1 MKHTI
6 INALFLSAAIACIS
20 CEDMLDYQPKD
31 RLSPDTYFKTETDCE
46 LWTNNYYTVFP
57 SAEGIYSEP
66 YDVIVRD
73 VLADEISGVR
83 KPMPTD
89 GNWNWEKLREM
100 NFFLSRASQI
110 EDESVRLEYEGLTRF
125 FRAYF
130 YFEKV
135 KRYGDVP
142 WVDRPLGSDEEEL
155 YKGRDSRELVME
167 KVMEDVDF
175 AIANLPEVQNV
186 YRVTR
191 WTARALKSRIALFE
205 GTFRKYHGLDG
216 YEEFLQACVNAS
228 EPFLTGPYSIYTSG
242 STPYQDLFTSQDAI
256 ETEII
261 LARAYTSAIS
271 GMTHD
276 VNGHLTGATMG
287 RPGMTRNVVN
297 MYLMRDGSRYT
308 DQENYATKTFVE
320 ECKNRDL
327 RMAQT
332 LRTPGYKRI
341 GGSKELAPDL
351 SRSTTGYQLIKYL
364 TEEKY
369 DANKASTND
378 MRPVGIDPRYL
389 AYFMRAMDL
398 AKVFYSLGGGLRQ
411 SLNYAEAK
419 AELGT
424 LKQADLDNTIRPLR
438 ARAGLPDLD
447 MEEANANPD
456 PYLSSPETGYANVT
470 GDNKGVILEIRR
482 ERTLET
488 PMEGLRYWDIMR
500 WKEGKRFEKPIEG
513 LYFPGTGEYDLD
525 GNGSVDVC
533 IYDTE
538 KAPGNSADVLY
549 LKLGSDIVLSE
560 GTSGNV
566 LAHSTQQRTWNE
578 ERDYL
583 YPIPTDDRVLTQGA
597 ISQNPGWN
605 DGLPF

>member
-31 RLSPDTYFKTETDCE
+31 RLSPDTYFRTETDCE

-89 GNWNWEKLREM
+89 GNWNWKKLREM
-100 NFFLSRASQI
+100 NFFLSRASQV

-155 YKGRDSRELVME
+155 YKGRDSRESVME

-242 STPYQDLFTSQDAI
+242 STPYQDLFTSQNAI
-256 ETEII
+256 GTEII

-308 DQENYATKTFVE
+308 DQTDYATKTFVE

-378 MRPVGIDPRYL
+378 MPLFRL
-389 AYFMRAMDL
+389 AEVL
-398 AKVFYSLGGGLRQ
+398 
-411 SLNYAEAK
+411 LNYAEAK

-456 PYLSSPETGYANVT
+456 PYLSSSETGYANVT
-470 GDNKGVILEIRR
+470 GANKGVILEIRR

-500 WKEGKRFEKPIEG
+500 LKEGKRFEKPIEG

-549 LKLGSDIVLSE
+549 LKLGLDIVLSGE
-560 GTSGNV
+560 TSGNV

>member
-100 NFFLSRASQI
+100 NFFLSRASQV

-155 YKGRDSRELVME
+155 YKGRDSRESVME

-308 DQENYATKTFVE
+308 DQENYAIKTFVE

-378 MRPVGIDPRYL
+378 MPLFRL
-389 AYFMRAMDL
+389 AEVL
-398 AKVFYSLGGGLRQ
+398 
-411 SLNYAEAK
+411 LNYAEAK

-549 LKLGSDIVLSE
+549 LKLGSDIVLSG

-566 LAHSTQQRTWNE
+566 LAHSTQQRIWNE
-578 ERDYL
+578 QRDYL

>member
-155 YKGRDSRELVME
+155 YKGRDSRESVME

-175 AIANLPEVQNV
+175 AIANLPEVQDV

-308 DQENYATKTFVE
+308 DQADYATKTFVE

-378 MRPVGIDPRYL
+378 MPLFRL
-389 AYFMRAMDL
+389 AEVL
-398 AKVFYSLGGGLRQ
+398 
-411 SLNYAEAK
+411 LNYAEAK

-438 ARAGLPDLD
+438 VRAGLPDLD
-447 MEEANANPD
+447 MEEANAHPD

-470 GDNKGVILEIRR
+470 GANKGVILEIRR

-549 LKLGSDIVLSE
+549 LKLGSDIVLSGE
-560 GTSGNV
+560 TSGNV
-566 LAHSTQQRTWNE
+566 LAHSTQQRIWNE

>member
-89 GNWNWEKLREM
+89 GNWNWKKLREM
-100 NFFLSRASQI
+100 NFFLSRASQV

-155 YKGRDSRELVME
+155 YEGRDPRESVME

-242 STPYQDLFTSQDAI
+242 STPYQDLFTSQNAI
-256 ETEII
+256 GTEII

-308 DQENYATKTFVE
+308 DQADYATKTFVE

-364 TEEKY
+364 TEERY

-378 MRPVGIDPRYL
+378 MPLFRL
-389 AYFMRAMDL
+389 AEVL
-398 AKVFYSLGGGLRQ
+398 
-411 SLNYAEAK
+411 LNYAEAK

-424 LKQADLDNTIRPLR
+424 LKQADLDNTTRPLR
-438 ARAGLPDLD
+438 VRAGLPDLD
-447 MEEANANPD
+447 MEEANAHPD
-456 PYLSSPETGYANVT
+456 PYLSSSETGYANVT
-470 GDNKGVILEIRR
+470 GANKGVILEIRR

-549 LKLGSDIVLSE
+549 LKLGSDIVLSGE
-560 GTSGNV
+560 TSGNV
-566 LAHSTQQRTWNE
+566 LAHSTQQRIWNE

>member
-6 INALFLSAAIACIS
+6 INVILFLAAIACVS
-20 CEDMLDYQPKD
+20 CEDMLDFQPKD
-31 RLSPDTYFKTETDCE
+31 RLSPDTYFRTETDCE

-57 SAEGIYSEP
+57 SAEGVYSEP
-66 YDVIVRD
+66 FDVIVRD

-89 GNWNWEKLREM
+89 GNWKWTKLREM
-100 NFFLSRASQI
+100 NFFLSRSSQI
-110 EDESVRLEYEGLTRF
+110 EEESVRLRYEGLTRF

-142 WVDRPLGSDEEEL
+142 WVDKPLSSDDNEL
-155 YKGRDSRELVME
+155 YKGRDSREFVME
-167 KVMEDVDF
+167 KVMEDIDF
-175 AIANLPEVQNV
+175 AIANLPEKQDV
-186 YRVTR
+186 YHVTR

-205 GTFRKYHGLDG
+205 GTFRKYHGIDG
-216 YEEFLQACVNAS
+216 YEKYLQECVTAS
-228 EPFLTGPYSIYTSG
+228 EPFLNGPYNIYTTG
-242 STPYQDLFTSQDAI
+242 STPYQDLFTSQNAI
-256 ETEII
+256 GTEII

-287 RPGMTRNVVN
+287 RPGMTRNAVN

-308 DQENYATKTFVE
+308 DQPGYATKTFVD

-332 LRTPGYKRI
+332 IRTPKYKRI
-341 GGSKELAPDL
+341 GGNKELAPDL

-378 MRPVGIDPRYL
+378 MPLFRL
-389 AYFMRAMDL
+389 AEVL
-398 AKVFYSLGGGLRQ
+398 
-411 SLNYAEAK
+411 LNYAEAK

-424 LKQADLDNTIRPLR
+424 LKQDDLNKTIKPLR
-438 ARAGLPDLD
+438 SRAGLPELD
-447 MEEANANPD
+447 MEEANENPD

-470 GDNKGVILEIRR
+470 GANKGVILEIRR

-513 LYFPGTGEYDLD
+513 LYFAGTGEYDLD
-525 GNGSVDVC
+525 GNGTVDVN
-533 IYDTE
+533 IYDSET
-538 KAPGNSADVLY
+538 APGNKADVLY
-549 LKLGSDIVLSE
+549 LKLGTDIVLSE
-560 GTSGNV
+560 KTSGNL
-566 LAHSTQQRTWNE
+566 LAHSSTHRIWNE

-597 ISQNPGWN
+597 ISQNPGWD

>member
-31 RLSPDTYFKTETDCE
+31 RLSPDIYFKTETDCE

-100 NFFLSRASQI
+100 NFFLSRASQV

-216 YEEFLQACVNAS
+216 YEEFLLACVNAS

-242 STPYQDLFTSQDAI
+242 STPYQDLFTSQNAI

-308 DQENYATKTFVE
+308 DQENYAIKTFVE

-378 MRPVGIDPRYL
+378 MPLFRL
-389 AYFMRAMDL
+389 AEVL
-398 AKVFYSLGGGLRQ
+398 
-411 SLNYAEAK
+411 LNYAEAK

-438 ARAGLPDLD
+438 VRAGLPDLD

-538 KAPGNSADVLY
+538 KAPGNSDDVLY
-549 LKLGSDIVLSE
+549 LKLGTDIVLSG

-578 ERDYL
+578 QRDYL

>member
-20 CEDMLDYQPKD
+20 CEEMLDYQPKD

-89 GNWNWEKLREM
+89 GNWNWKKLREM
-100 NFFLSRASQI
+100 NFFLSRASQV

-155 YKGRDSRELVME
+155 YEGRDPRESVME

-242 STPYQDLFTSQDAI
+242 STPYQDLFTSQNAI

-308 DQENYATKTFVE
+308 DQADYATKTFVE

-364 TEEKY
+364 TEERY

-378 MRPVGIDPRYL
+378 MPLFRL
-389 AYFMRAMDL
+389 AEVL
-398 AKVFYSLGGGLRQ
+398 
-411 SLNYAEAK
+411 LNYAEAK

-438 ARAGLPDLD
+438 VRAGLPDLD

-456 PYLSSPETGYANVT
+456 PYLASSETGYANVT
-470 GDNKGVILEIRR
+470 GANKGVILEIRR

-549 LKLGSDIVLSE
+549 LKLGSDIVLSGE
-560 GTSGNV
+560 TSGNV
-566 LAHSTQQRTWNE
+566 LAHSTQQRIWNE

>member
-100 NFFLSRASQI
+100 NFFLSRASQV

-155 YKGRDSRELVME
+155 YKGRESRESVME

-242 STPYQDLFTSQDAI
+242 STPYQDLFTSQNAI

-378 MRPVGIDPRYL
+378 MPLFRL
-389 AYFMRAMDL
+389 AEVL
-398 AKVFYSLGGGLRQ
+398 
-411 SLNYAEAK
+411 LNYAEAK

-456 PYLSSPETGYANVT
+456 PYLSSSETGYANVT
-470 GDNKGVILEIRR
+470 GANKGVILEIRR

-549 LKLGSDIVLSE
+549 LKLGSDIVLSGE
-560 GTSGNV
+560 TSGNV

>member
-31 RLSPDTYFKTETDCE
+31 RLSPDIYFKTETDCE

-100 NFFLSRASQI
+100 NFFLSRASQV

-155 YKGRDSRELVME
+155 YKGRDSRESVME

-242 STPYQDLFTSQDAI
+242 STPYQDLFTSQNAI

-308 DQENYATKTFVE
+308 DQENYAIKTFVE

-378 MRPVGIDPRYL
+378 MPLFRL
-389 AYFMRAMDL
+389 AEVL
-398 AKVFYSLGGGLRQ
+398 
-411 SLNYAEAK
+411 LNYAEAK

-549 LKLGSDIVLSE
+549 LKLGTDIVLSG

>member
-6 INALFLSAAIACIS
+6 INVILFLATIACVS
-20 CEDMLDYQPKD
+20 CEDMLDFQPKD
-31 RLSPDTYFKTETDCE
+31 RLSPDTYFRTETDCE

-57 SAEGIYSEP
+57 SAEGVYSEP
-66 YDVIVRD
+66 FDVIVRD

-89 GNWNWEKLREM
+89 GNWKWTKLREM
-100 NFFLSRASQI
+100 NFFLSRSSQI
-110 EDESVRLEYEGLTRF
+110 EEESVRLRYEGLTRF

-142 WVDRPLGSDEEEL
+142 WVDKPLSSDDNEL
-155 YKGRDSRELVME
+155 YKGRDSREFVME
-167 KVMEDVDF
+167 KVMEDIDF
-175 AIANLPEVQNV
+175 AIANLPEKQDV
-186 YRVTR
+186 YHVTR

-205 GTFRKYHGLDG
+205 GTFRKYHGIDG
-216 YEEFLQACVNAS
+216 YEKYLQECVTAS
-228 EPFLTGPYSIYTSG
+228 EPFLNGPYNIYTTG
-242 STPYQDLFTSQDAI
+242 STPYQDLFTSQNAI
-256 ETEII
+256 GTEII

-287 RPGMTRNVVN
+287 RPGMTRNAVN

-308 DQENYATKTFVE
+308 DQPGYATKTFVD

-332 LRTPGYKRI
+332 IRTPKYKRI
-341 GGSKELAPDL
+341 GGKKELAPDL

-378 MRPVGIDPRYL
+378 MPLFRL
-389 AYFMRAMDL
+389 AEVL
-398 AKVFYSLGGGLRQ
+398 
-411 SLNYAEAK
+411 LNYAEAK

-424 LKQADLDNTIRPLR
+424 LKQNDLNKTIKPLR
-438 ARAGLPDLD
+438 SRAGLPELD
-447 MEEANANPD
+447 MEEANENPD

-470 GDNKGVILEIRR
+470 GANKGVILEIRR

-513 LYFPGTGEYDLD
+513 LYFAGTGEYDLD
-525 GNGSVDVC
+525 GNGTVDVY
-533 IYDTE
+533 IYDSET
-538 KAPGNSADVLY
+538 APGNKADVLY
-549 LKLGSDIVLSE
+549 LKLGTDIVLS
-560 GTSGNV
+560 GKTSGNL
-566 LAHSTQQRTWNE
+566 LAHSTTPRIWNE

-597 ISQNPGWN
+597 ISQNPGWD

>member
-6 INALFLSAAIACIS
+6 INVILFLAAIACVS
-20 CEDMLDYQPKD
+20 CEDMLDFQPKD
-31 RLSPDTYFKTETDCE
+31 RLSPDTYFRTETDCE

-57 SAEGIYSEP
+57 SAEGVYSEP
-66 YDVIVRD
+66 FDVIVRD

-89 GNWNWEKLREM
+89 GNWKWTKLREM
-100 NFFLSRASQI
+100 NFFLSRSSQI
-110 EDESVRLEYEGLTRF
+110 EEESVRLRYEGLTRF

-142 WVDRPLGSDEEEL
+142 WVDKPLSSDDKEL
-155 YKGRDSRELVME
+155 YKGRDSREFVME
-167 KVMEDVDF
+167 KVMEDIDF
-175 AIANLPEVQNV
+175 AIANLPEKQDV
-186 YRVTR
+186 YHVTR

-205 GTFRKYHGLDG
+205 GTFRKYHGIDG
-216 YEEFLQACVNAS
+216 YEKYLQECVTAS
-228 EPFLTGPYSIYTSG
+228 EPFLNGPYNIYTTG
-242 STPYQDLFTSQDAI
+242 STPYQDLFTSQNAI
-256 ETEII
+256 GTEII

-287 RPGMTRNVVN
+287 RPGMTRNAVN

-308 DQENYATKTFVE
+308 DQPGYATKNFAD

-332 LRTPGYKRI
+332 IRTPKYKRI
-341 GGSKELAPDL
+341 GGKKELAPDL

-378 MRPVGIDPRYL
+378 MPLFRL
-389 AYFMRAMDL
+389 AEVL
-398 AKVFYSLGGGLRQ
+398 
-411 SLNYAEAK
+411 LNYAEAK

-424 LKQADLDNTIRPLR
+424 LKQDDLNKTIKPLR
-438 ARAGLPDLD
+438 SRAGLPELD
-447 MEEANANPD
+447 MEEANENPD

-470 GDNKGVILEIRR
+470 GANKGVILEIRR

-513 LYFPGTGEYDLD
+513 LYFAGTGEYDLD
-525 GNGSVDVC
+525 GNGTVDVY
-533 IYDTE
+533 IYDSET
-538 KAPGNSADVLY
+538 APGNKADVLY
-549 LKLGSDIVLSE
+549 LKLGTDIVLSE
-560 GTSGNV
+560 KTSGNL
-566 LAHSTQQRTWNE
+566 LAHSTTPRIWNE

-597 ISQNPGWN
+597 ISQNPGWD

>member
-100 NFFLSRASQI
+100 NFFLSRASQV

-155 YKGRDSRELVME
+155 YKGRDSRESVME

-242 STPYQDLFTSQDAI
+242 STPYQDLFTSQNAI

-308 DQENYATKTFVE
+308 DQENYAIKTFVE

-378 MRPVGIDPRYL
+378 MPLFRL
-389 AYFMRAMDL
+389 AEVL
-398 AKVFYSLGGGLRQ
+398 
-411 SLNYAEAK
+411 LNYAEAK

-549 LKLGSDIVLSE
+549 LKLGTDIVLSG

>member
-100 NFFLSRASQI
+100 NFFLSRASQV

-378 MRPVGIDPRYL
+378 MPLFRL
-389 AYFMRAMDL
+389 AEVL
-398 AKVFYSLGGGLRQ
+398 
-411 SLNYAEAK
+411 LNYAEAK

-549 LKLGSDIVLSE
+549 LKLGSDIVLSK

>member
-6 INALFLSAAIACIS
+6 INVILFLATIACVS
-20 CEDMLDYQPKD
+20 CEDMLDFQPKD
-31 RLSPDTYFKTETDCE
+31 RLSPDTYFRTETDCE

-57 SAEGIYSEP
+57 SAEGVYSEP
-66 YDVIVRD
+66 FDVIVRD

-89 GNWNWEKLREM
+89 GNWKWTKLREM
-100 NFFLSRASQI
+100 NFFLSRSSQI
-110 EDESVRLEYEGLTRF
+110 EEESVRLRYEGLTRF

-142 WVDRPLGSDEEEL
+142 WVDKPLSSDDNEL
-155 YKGRDSRELVME
+155 YKGRDSREFVME
-167 KVMEDVDF
+167 KVMEDIDF
-175 AIANLPEVQNV
+175 AIANLPEKQDV
-186 YRVTR
+186 YHVTR

-205 GTFRKYHGLDG
+205 GTFRKYHGIDG
-216 YEEFLQACVNAS
+216 YEKYLQECITAS
-228 EPFLTGPYSIYTSG
+228 EPFLNGPYNIYTTG
-242 STPYQDLFTSQDAI
+242 STPYQDLFTSQNAI
-256 ETEII
+256 GTEII

-287 RPGMTRNVVN
+287 RPGMTRNAVN

-308 DQENYATKTFVE
+308 DQPGYATKTFAD

-332 LRTPGYKRI
+332 IRTPKYKRI
-341 GGSKELAPDL
+341 GGNKELAPDL

-378 MRPVGIDPRYL
+378 MPLFRL
-389 AYFMRAMDL
+389 AEVL
-398 AKVFYSLGGGLRQ
+398 
-411 SLNYAEAK
+411 LNYAEAK

-424 LKQADLDNTIRPLR
+424 LKQDDLNKTIKPLR
-438 ARAGLPDLD
+438 SRAGLPELD

-456 PYLSSPETGYANVT
+456 PYLASPETGYANVT
-470 GDNKGVILEIRR
+470 GANKGVILEIRR

-513 LYFPGTGEYDLD
+513 LYFAGTGEYDLD
-525 GNGSVDVC
+525 GNGTVDVY
-533 IYDTE
+533 IYDSET
-538 KAPGNSADVLY
+538 APGNKADVLY
-549 LKLGSDIVLSE
+549 LKLGTDIVLS
-560 GTSGNV
+560 GKTSGNL
-566 LAHSTQQRTWNE
+566 LAHSTTPRIWNE

-597 ISQNPGWN
+597 ISQNPGWD

>member
-89 GNWNWEKLREM
+89 GNWNWKKLREM
-100 NFFLSRASQI
+100 NFFLSRASQV

-155 YKGRDSRELVME
+155 YEGRDPRESVME

-242 STPYQDLFTSQDAI
+242 STPYQDLFTSQNAI
-256 ETEII
+256 GTEII

-308 DQENYATKTFVE
+308 DQADYATKTFVE

-364 TEEKY
+364 TEERY

-378 MRPVGIDPRYL
+378 MPLFRL
-389 AYFMRAMDL
+389 AEVL
-398 AKVFYSLGGGLRQ
+398 
-411 SLNYAEAK
+411 LNYAEAK

-438 ARAGLPDLD
+438 VRAGLPDLD
-447 MEEANANPD
+447 MEEANAHPD
-456 PYLSSPETGYANVT
+456 PYLSSSETGYANVT
-470 GDNKGVILEIRR
+470 GANKGVILEIRR

-549 LKLGSDIVLSE
+549 LKLGLDIVLSGE
-560 GTSGNV
+560 TSGNV
-566 LAHSTQQRTWNE
+566 LAHSTQQRIWNE

>member
-31 RLSPDTYFKTETDCE
+31 RLSPDIYFKTETDCE

-100 NFFLSRASQI
+100 NFFLSRASQV

-155 YKGRDSRELVME
+155 YKGRDSRESVME

-242 STPYQDLFTSQDAI
+242 STPYQDLFTSQNAI

-308 DQENYATKTFVE
+308 DQKNYAIKTFVE

-378 MRPVGIDPRYL
+378 MPLFRL
-389 AYFMRAMDL
+389 AEVL
-398 AKVFYSLGGGLRQ
+398 
-411 SLNYAEAK
+411 LNYAEAK

-438 ARAGLPDLD
+438 VRAGLPDLD

-549 LKLGSDIVLSE
+549 LKLGTDIVLSG

-566 LAHSTQQRTWNE
+566 LAHSTQQRIWNE
-578 ERDYL
+578 QRDYL

>member
-6 INALFLSAAIACIS
+6 INVILFLAAIACVS
-20 CEDMLDYQPKD
+20 CEDMLDFQPKD
-31 RLSPDTYFKTETDCE
+31 RLSPDTYFRTETDCE

-57 SAEGIYSEP
+57 SAEGVYSEP
-66 YDVIVRD
+66 FDVIVRD

-89 GNWNWEKLREM
+89 GNWKWTKLREM
-100 NFFLSRASQI
+100 NFFLSRSSQI
-110 EDESVRLEYEGLTRF
+110 EEESVRLRYEGLTRF

-142 WVDRPLGSDEEEL
+142 WVDKPLSSDDNEL
-155 YKGRDSRELVME
+155 YKGRDSREFVME
-167 KVMEDVDF
+167 KVMEDIDF
-175 AIANLPEVQNV
+175 AIANLPEKQDV
-186 YRVTR
+186 YHVTR

-205 GTFRKYHGLDG
+205 GTFRKYHGIDG
-216 YEEFLQACVNAS
+216 YEKYLQECVTAS
-228 EPFLTGPYSIYTSG
+228 EPFLNGPYNIYTTG
-242 STPYQDLFTSQDAI
+242 STPYQDLFTSQNAI
-256 ETEII
+256 GTEII

-287 RPGMTRNVVN
+287 RPGMTRNAVN

-308 DQENYATKTFVE
+308 DQSGYATKTFVD

-332 LRTPGYKRI
+332 IRTPKYKRI
-341 GGSKELAPDL
+341 GGNKELAPDL

-369 DANKASTND
+369 DANKASAND
-378 MRPVGIDPRYL
+378 MPLFRL
-389 AYFMRAMDL
+389 AEVL
-398 AKVFYSLGGGLRQ
+398 
-411 SLNYAEAK
+411 LNYAEAK

-424 LKQADLDNTIRPLR
+424 LKQDDLNKTIKPLR
-438 ARAGLPDLD
+438 SRAGLPELD
-447 MEEANANPD
+447 MEEANENPD
-456 PYLSSPETGYANVT
+456 PYLSSPETGYANVA
-470 GDNKGVILEIRR
+470 GANKGVILEIRR

-488 PMEGLRYWDIMR
+488 LMEGLRYWDIMR

-513 LYFPGTGEYDLD
+513 LYFAGTGEYDLD
-525 GNGSVDVC
+525 GNGTVDVY
-533 IYDTE
+533 IYDSET
-538 KAPGNSADVLY
+538 APGNKADVLY
-549 LKLGSDIVLSE
+549 LKLGTDIVLSE
-560 GTSGNV
+560 KTSGNL
-566 LAHSTQQRTWNE
+566 LAHSSTHRIWNE

-597 ISQNPGWN
+597 ISQNPGWD

>member
-89 GNWNWEKLREM
+89 GNWNWKKLREM
-100 NFFLSRASQI
+100 NFFLSHASQV

-155 YKGRDSRELVME
+155 YEGRDPRESVME

-242 STPYQDLFTSQDAI
+242 STPYQDLFTSQNAI
-256 ETEII
+256 GTEII

-308 DQENYATKTFVE
+308 DQADYATKTFVE

-364 TEEKY
+364 TEERY

-378 MRPVGIDPRYL
+378 MPLFRL
-389 AYFMRAMDL
+389 AEVL
-398 AKVFYSLGGGLRQ
+398 
-411 SLNYAEAK
+411 LNYAEAK

-438 ARAGLPDLD
+438 VRARLPDLD
-447 MEEANANPD
+447 MEEANAHPD
-456 PYLSSPETGYANVT
+456 PYLSSSETGYANVT
-470 GDNKGVILEIRR
+470 GANKGVILEIRR

-549 LKLGSDIVLSE
+549 LKLGSDIVLSGE
-560 GTSGNV
+560 TSGNV
-566 LAHSTQQRTWNE
+566 LAHSTQQRIWNE

>member
-6 INALFLSAAIACIS
+6 INVILFLAAIACVS
-20 CEDMLDYQPKD
+20 CEDMLDFQPKD
-31 RLSPDTYFKTETDCE
+31 CLSPDTYFRTETDCE

-57 SAEGIYSEP
+57 SAEGVYSEP
-66 YDVIVRD
+66 FDVIVRD

-89 GNWNWEKLREM
+89 GNWKWTKLREM
-100 NFFLSRASQI
+100 NFFLSRSSQI
-110 EDESVRLEYEGLTRF
+110 EEESVRLRYEGLTRF

-142 WVDRPLGSDEEEL
+142 WVDKPLSSDDNEL
-155 YKGRDSRELVME
+155 YKGRDSREFVME
-167 KVMEDVDF
+167 KVMEDIDF
-175 AIANLPEVQNV
+175 AIANLPEKQDV
-186 YRVTR
+186 YHVTR

-205 GTFRKYHGLDG
+205 GTFRKYHGIDG
-216 YEEFLQACVNAS
+216 YEKYLQECVTAS
-228 EPFLTGPYSIYTSG
+228 EPFLNGPYNIYTTG
-242 STPYQDLFTSQDAI
+242 STPYQDLFTSQNAI
-256 ETEII
+256 GTEII

-287 RPGMTRNVVN
+287 RPGMTRNAVN

-308 DQENYATKTFVE
+308 DQPGYATKTFVD

-332 LRTPGYKRI
+332 IRTPKYKRI
-341 GGSKELAPDL
+341 GGNKELAPDL

-378 MRPVGIDPRYL
+378 MPLFRL
-389 AYFMRAMDL
+389 AEVL
-398 AKVFYSLGGGLRQ
+398 
-411 SLNYAEAK
+411 LNYAEAK

-424 LKQADLDNTIRPLR
+424 LKQDDLNKTIKPLR
-438 ARAGLPDLD
+438 SRAGLPELD
-447 MEEANANPD
+447 MEEANENPD

-470 GDNKGVILEIRR
+470 GANKGVILEIRR

-513 LYFPGTGEYDLD
+513 LYFAGTGEYDLD
-525 GNGSVDVC
+525 GNGTVDVY
-533 IYDTE
+533 IYDSET
-538 KAPGNSADVLY
+538 APGNKADVLY
-549 LKLGSDIVLSE
+549 LKLGTDIVLSE
-560 GTSGNV
+560 KTSGNL
-566 LAHSTQQRTWNE
+566 LAHSTTHRIWNE

-597 ISQNPGWN
+597 ISQNPGWD

>member
-31 RLSPDTYFKTETDCE
+31 RLSPDIYFKTETDCE

-100 NFFLSRASQI
+100 NFFLSRASQV

-155 YKGRDSRELVME
+155 YKGRDSRESVME

-242 STPYQDLFTSQDAI
+242 STPYQDLFTSQNAI

-308 DQENYATKTFVE
+308 DQENYAIKTFVE

-378 MRPVGIDPRYL
+378 MPLFRL
-389 AYFMRAMDL
+389 AEVL
-398 AKVFYSLGGGLRQ
+398 
-411 SLNYAEAK
+411 LNYAEAK

-566 LAHSTQQRTWNE
+566 LAHSTQQRIWNE
-578 ERDYL
+578 QRDYL

>member
-20 CEDMLDYQPKD
+20 CEEMLDYQPKD

-89 GNWNWEKLREM
+89 GNWNWKKLREM
-100 NFFLSRASQI
+100 NFFLSRASQV

-155 YKGRDSRELVME
+155 YKGRDSRESVME

-242 STPYQDLFTSQDAI
+242 STPYQDLFTSQNAI

-308 DQENYATKTFVE
+308 DQADYATKTFVE

-364 TEEKY
+364 TEERY

-378 MRPVGIDPRYL
+378 MPLFRL
-389 AYFMRAMDL
+389 AEVL
-398 AKVFYSLGGGLRQ
+398 
-411 SLNYAEAK
+411 LNYAEAK

-438 ARAGLPDLD
+438 VRAGLPDLD

-456 PYLSSPETGYANVT
+456 PYLSSSETGYANVT
-470 GDNKGVILEIRR
+470 GANKGVILEIRR

-549 LKLGSDIVLSE
+549 LKLGSDIVLSGE
-560 GTSGNV
+560 TSGNV
-566 LAHSTQQRTWNE
+566 LAHSTQQRIWNE

>member
-100 NFFLSRASQI
+100 NFFLSRASQV

-155 YKGRDSRELVME
+155 YKGRDSRESVME

-186 YRVTR
+186 YRVPR

-228 EPFLTGPYSIYTSG
+228 EPFL
-242 STPYQDLFTSQDAI
+242 
-256 ETEII
+256 
-261 LARAYTSAIS
+261 RAYTSAIS

-308 DQENYATKTFVE
+308 DQEKYATKTFVE

-378 MRPVGIDPRYL
+378 MPLFRL
-389 AYFMRAMDL
+389 AEVL
-398 AKVFYSLGGGLRQ
+398 
-411 SLNYAEAK
+411 LNYAEAK

>member
-89 GNWNWEKLREM
+89 GNWNWKKLREM
-100 NFFLSRASQI
+100 NFFLSRASQV

-130 YFEKV
+130 YVEKV

-155 YKGRDSRELVME
+155 YEGRDPRESVME

-242 STPYQDLFTSQDAI
+242 STPYQDLFTSQNAI
-256 ETEII
+256 GTEII

-308 DQENYATKTFVE
+308 DQADYATKTFVE

-364 TEEKY
+364 TEERY

-378 MRPVGIDPRYL
+378 MPLFRL
-389 AYFMRAMDL
+389 AEVL
-398 AKVFYSLGGGLRQ
+398 
-411 SLNYAEAK
+411 LNYAEAK

-438 ARAGLPDLD
+438 VRAGLPDLD
-447 MEEANANPD
+447 MEEANAHPD
-456 PYLSSPETGYANVT
+456 PYLSSSETGYANVT
-470 GDNKGVILEIRR
+470 GANKGVILEIRR

-549 LKLGSDIVLSE
+549 LKLGSDIVLSGE
-560 GTSGNV
+560 TSGNV
-566 LAHSTQQRTWNE
+566 LAHSTQQRIWNE

>member
-308 DQENYATKTFVE
+308 DQENYAIKTFVE

-378 MRPVGIDPRYL
+378 MPLFRL
-389 AYFMRAMDL
+389 AEVL
-398 AKVFYSLGGGLRQ
+398 
-411 SLNYAEAK
+411 LNYAEAK

-549 LKLGSDIVLSE
+549 LKLGSDIVLSG

>member
-89 GNWNWEKLREM
+89 GNWNWKKLREM
-100 NFFLSRASQI
+100 NFFLSRASQV

-155 YKGRDSRELVME
+155 YEGRDPRESVME

-242 STPYQDLFTSQDAI
+242 STPYQDLFTSQNAI
-256 ETEII
+256 GTEII

-308 DQENYATKTFVE
+308 DQADYATKTFVE

-364 TEEKY
+364 TEERY

-378 MRPVGIDPRYL
+378 MPLFRL
-389 AYFMRAMDL
+389 AEVL
-398 AKVFYSLGGGLRQ
+398 
-411 SLNYAEAK
+411 LNYAEAK

-438 ARAGLPDLD
+438 VRAGLPDLD
-447 MEEANANPD
+447 MKEANAHPD
-456 PYLSSPETGYANVT
+456 PYLSSSETGYANVT
-470 GDNKGVILEIRR
+470 GANKGVILEIRR

-549 LKLGSDIVLSE
+549 LKLGSDIVLSGE
-560 GTSGNV
+560 TSGNV
-566 LAHSTQQRTWNE
+566 LAHSTQQRIWNE

>member
-100 NFFLSRASQI
+100 NFFLSRASQV

-155 YKGRDSRELVME
+155 YKGRDSRESVME

-308 DQENYATKTFVE
+308 DQEHYDTKTFVE

-378 MRPVGIDPRYL
+378 MPLFRL
-389 AYFMRAMDL
+389 AEVL
-398 AKVFYSLGGGLRQ
+398 
-411 SLNYAEAK
+411 LNYAEAK

-438 ARAGLPDLD
+438 VRAGLPDLD

-549 LKLGSDIVLSE
+549 LKLGSDIVLSK

-566 LAHSTQQRTWNE
+566 LAHSTQQRIWNE

>member
-89 GNWNWEKLREM
+89 GNWNWKKLREM
-100 NFFLSRASQI
+100 NFFLSRASQV

-130 YFEKV
+130 YFEKI

-155 YKGRDSRELVME
+155 YEGRDPRESVME

-242 STPYQDLFTSQDAI
+242 STPYQDLFTSQNAI
-256 ETEII
+256 GTEII

-308 DQENYATKTFVE
+308 DQADYATKTFVE

-364 TEEKY
+364 TEERY

-378 MRPVGIDPRYL
+378 MPLFRL
-389 AYFMRAMDL
+389 AEVL
-398 AKVFYSLGGGLRQ
+398 
-411 SLNYAEAK
+411 LNYAEAK

-438 ARAGLPDLD
+438 VRAGLPDLD
-447 MEEANANPD
+447 MEEANAHPD
-456 PYLSSPETGYANVT
+456 PYLSSSETGYANVT
-470 GDNKGVILEIRR
+470 GANKGVILEIRR

-549 LKLGSDIVLSE
+549 LKLGSDIVLSGE
-560 GTSGNV
+560 TSGNV
-566 LAHSTQQRTWNE
+566 LAHSTQQRIWNE

>member
-6 INALFLSAAIACIS
+6 INVILFLAAIACVS
-20 CEDMLDYQPKD
+20 CEDMLDFQPKD
-31 RLSPDTYFKTETDCE
+31 RLSPDTYFRTETDCE

-57 SAEGIYSEP
+57 SAEGVYSEP
-66 YDVIVRD
+66 FDVIVRD

-89 GNWNWEKLREM
+89 GNWKWTKLREM
-100 NFFLSRASQI
+100 NFFLSRSSQI
-110 EDESVRLEYEGLTRF
+110 EEESVRLRYEGLTRF

-142 WVDRPLGSDEEEL
+142 WVDKPLSSDDNEL
-155 YKGRDSRELVME
+155 YKGRDSREFVME
-167 KVMEDVDF
+167 KVMEDIDF
-175 AIANLPEVQNV
+175 AIANLPEKQDV
-186 YRVTR
+186 YHVTR

-205 GTFRKYHGLDG
+205 GTFRKYHGIDG
-216 YEEFLQACVNAS
+216 YEKYLQECVTAS
-228 EPFLTGPYSIYTSG
+228 EPFLNGPYNIYTTG

-256 ETEII
+256 GTEII

-287 RPGMTRNVVN
+287 RPGMTRNAVN

-308 DQENYATKTFVE
+308 DQPGYATKTFVD

-332 LRTPGYKRI
+332 IRTPKYKRI
-341 GGSKELAPDL
+341 GGNKELAPDL

-378 MRPVGIDPRYL
+378 MPLFRL
-389 AYFMRAMDL
+389 AEVL
-398 AKVFYSLGGGLRQ
+398 
-411 SLNYAEAK
+411 LNYAEAK

-424 LKQADLDNTIRPLR
+424 LKQDDLNKTIKPLR
-438 ARAGLPDLD
+438 SRAGLPELD
-447 MEEANANPD
+447 MEEANENPD

-470 GDNKGVILEIRR
+470 GVNKGVILEIRR

-500 WKEGKRFEKPIEG
+500 RKEGKRFEKPIEG
-513 LYFPGTGEYDLD
+513 LYFAGTGEYDID
-525 GNGSVDVC
+525 GNGTVDVN
-533 IYDTE
+533 IYDSET
-538 KAPGNSADVLY
+538 APGNKADVLY
-549 LKLGSDIVLSE
+549 LKLGTDIVLS
-560 GTSGNV
+560 GKTSGNL
-566 LAHSTQQRTWNE
+566 LAHSTTLRIWNE

-597 ISQNPGWN
+597 ISQNPGWD

>member
-89 GNWNWEKLREM
+89 GNWNWKKLREM
-100 NFFLSRASQI
+100 NFFLSRASQV

-155 YKGRDSRELVME
+155 YEGRDPRESVME

-242 STPYQDLFTSQDAI
+242 STPYQDLFTSQNAI
-256 ETEII
+256 GTEII
-261 LARAYTSAIS
+261 LARAYTSSIS

-308 DQENYATKTFVE
+308 DQADYATKTFVE

-364 TEEKY
+364 TEERY

-378 MRPVGIDPRYL
+378 MPLFRL
-389 AYFMRAMDL
+389 AEVL
-398 AKVFYSLGGGLRQ
+398 
-411 SLNYAEAK
+411 LNYAEAK

-438 ARAGLPDLD
+438 VRAGLPDLD
-447 MEEANANPD
+447 MEEANAHPD
-456 PYLSSPETGYANVT
+456 PYLSSSETGYANVT
-470 GDNKGVILEIRR
+470 GANKGVILEIRR

-549 LKLGSDIVLSE
+549 LKLGSDIVLSGE
-560 GTSGNV
+560 TSGNV
-566 LAHSTQQRTWNE
+566 LAHSTQQRIWNE

>member
-31 RLSPDTYFKTETDCE
+31 RLSPDTYFRTETDCE

-89 GNWNWEKLREM
+89 GNWNWKKLREM
-100 NFFLSRASQI
+100 NFFLSRASQV

-155 YKGRDSRELVME
+155 YKGRDSRESVME

-242 STPYQDLFTSQDAI
+242 STPYQDLFTSQNAI
-256 ETEII
+256 GTEII

-308 DQENYATKTFVE
+308 DQTDYATKTFVE

-378 MRPVGIDPRYL
+378 MPLFRL
-389 AYFMRAMDL
+389 AEVL
-398 AKVFYSLGGGLRQ
+398 
-411 SLNYAEAK
+411 LNYAEAK

-456 PYLSSPETGYANVT
+456 PYLSSSETGYANVT
-470 GDNKGVILEIRR
+470 GANKGVILEIRR

-538 KAPGNSADVLY
+538 TAPGNSADILY
-549 LKLGSDIVLSE
+549 LKLGSDIVLSGE
-560 GTSGNV
+560 TSGNV

>member
-31 RLSPDTYFKTETDCE
+31 RLSPDTYFRTETDCE

-89 GNWNWEKLREM
+89 GNWNWKKLREM
-100 NFFLSRASQI
+100 NFFLSRASQV

-155 YKGRDSRELVME
+155 YKGRDSRESVME

-242 STPYQDLFTSQDAI
+242 STPYQDLFTSQNAI
-256 ETEII
+256 GTEII

-308 DQENYATKTFVE
+308 DQTDYATKTFVE

-378 MRPVGIDPRYL
+378 MPLFRL
-389 AYFMRAMDL
+389 AEVL
-398 AKVFYSLGGGLRQ
+398 
-411 SLNYAEAK
+411 LNYAEAK

-424 LKQADLDNTIRPLR
+424 LKQEDLDNTIRPLR

-456 PYLSSPETGYANVT
+456 PYLSSSETGYANVT
-470 GDNKGVILEIRR
+470 GANKGVILEIRR

-549 LKLGSDIVLSE
+549 LKLGLDIVLSGE
-560 GTSGNV
+560 TSGNV

>member
-31 RLSPDTYFKTETDCE
+31 RLSPDTDFKTETDCE

-89 GNWNWEKLREM
+89 GNWNWKKLREM
-100 NFFLSRASQI
+100 NFFLSRASQV

-155 YKGRDSRELVME
+155 YEGRDPRESVME

-242 STPYQDLFTSQDAI
+242 STPYQDLFTSQNAI
-256 ETEII
+256 GTEII

-297 MYLMRDGSRYT
+297 MYVMRDGSRYT
-308 DQENYATKTFVE
+308 DQADYATKTFVE

-364 TEEKY
+364 TEERY

-378 MRPVGIDPRYL
+378 MPLFRL
-389 AYFMRAMDL
+389 AEVL
-398 AKVFYSLGGGLRQ
+398 
-411 SLNYAEAK
+411 LNYAEAK

-438 ARAGLPDLD
+438 VRAGLPDLD
-447 MEEANANPD
+447 MEEANAHPD
-456 PYLSSPETGYANVT
+456 PYLSSSETGYANVT
-470 GDNKGVILEIRR
+470 GANKGVILEIRR

-549 LKLGSDIVLSE
+549 LKLGSDIVLSGE
-560 GTSGNV
+560 TSGNV
-566 LAHSTQQRTWNE
+566 LAHSTQQRIWNE

>member
-31 RLSPDTYFKTETDCE
+31 RLSPDIYFKTETDCE

-100 NFFLSRASQI
+100 NFFLSRASQV

-155 YKGRDSRELVME
+155 YKGRESRESVME

-242 STPYQDLFTSQDAI
+242 STPYQDLFTSQNAI

-308 DQENYATKTFVE
+308 DQENYAIKTFVE

-378 MRPVGIDPRYL
+378 MPLFRL
-389 AYFMRAMDL
+389 AEVL
-398 AKVFYSLGGGLRQ
+398 
-411 SLNYAEAK
+411 LNYAEAK

-549 LKLGSDIVLSE
+549 LKLGSDIVLSG

>member
-378 MRPVGIDPRYL
+378 MPLFRL
-389 AYFMRAMDL
+389 AEVL
-398 AKVFYSLGGGLRQ
+398 
-411 SLNYAEAK
+411 LNYAEAK

-438 ARAGLPDLD
+438 VRAGLPDLD

-566 LAHSTQQRTWNE
+566 LAHSTQQRIWNE

>member
-89 GNWNWEKLREM
+89 DNWNWEKLREM

-256 ETEII
+256 GTEII

-297 MYLMRDGSRYT
+297 MYLMRNGSRYT
-308 DQENYATKTFVE
+308 DQPDYATKTFVE
-320 ECKNRDL
+320 ECKDRDL
-327 RMAQT
+327 RMSQT

-378 MRPVGIDPRYL
+378 MPLFRL
-389 AYFMRAMDL
+389 AEVL
-398 AKVFYSLGGGLRQ
+398 
-411 SLNYAEAK
+411 LNYAEAK

-424 LKQADLDNTIRPLR
+424 LKQEDLDNTIRPLR

-456 PYLSSPETGYANVT
+456 PYLSSSETGYANVT
-470 GDNKGVILEIRR
+470 GANKGVILEIRR

-566 LAHSTQQRTWNE
+566 LAHSTQQRIWNE

>member
-100 NFFLSRASQI
+100 NFFLSRASQV

-155 YKGRDSRELVME
+155 YEGRDPRESVME

-242 STPYQDLFTSQDAI
+242 STPYQDLFTSQNAI
-256 ETEII
+256 GTEII

-308 DQENYATKTFVE
+308 DQKNYATKTFVE

-378 MRPVGIDPRYL
+378 MPLFRL
-389 AYFMRAMDL
+389 AEVL
-398 AKVFYSLGGGLRQ
+398 
-411 SLNYAEAK
+411 LNYAEAK
-419 AELGT
+419 AQLGT

-438 ARAGLPDLD
+438 VRAGLPDLD

-566 LAHSTQQRTWNE
+566 LAHSTQQRIWNE

>member
-100 NFFLSRASQI
+100 NFFLSRASQV

-242 STPYQDLFTSQDAI
+242 STPYQDLFTSQNAI

-308 DQENYATKTFVE
+308 DQKNYATKTFVE

-378 MRPVGIDPRYL
+378 MPLFRL
-389 AYFMRAMDL
+389 AEVL
-398 AKVFYSLGGGLRQ
+398 
-411 SLNYAEAK
+411 LNYAEAK

-438 ARAGLPDLD
+438 VRAGLPDLD

-525 GNGSVDVC
+525 ENGSVDVC

-549 LKLGSDIVLSE
+549 LKLGSDIVLSK

-566 LAHSTQQRTWNE
+566 LAHSTQQRIWNE